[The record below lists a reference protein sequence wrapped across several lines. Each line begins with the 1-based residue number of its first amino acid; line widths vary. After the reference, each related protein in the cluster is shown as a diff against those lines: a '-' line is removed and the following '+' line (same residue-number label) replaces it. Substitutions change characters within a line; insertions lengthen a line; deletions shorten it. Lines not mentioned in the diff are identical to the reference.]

1 MLLIIFKNKLMI
13 LFILN
18 IKISHEF
25 LTSIAG
31 VCSQL
36 NYFSYLISMVT
47 HWFCIICF
55 KVKDSTWTEKKTLIL
70 DHKVSLSEQ
79 YQY

>member
-1 MLLIIFKNKLMI
+1 MLLIIFKNKLII

-18 IKISHEF
+18 IKISQEF

-36 NYFSYLISMVT
+36 KYFSYLISMVI

-70 DHKVSLSEQ
+70 DQKVSLSEQ

>member
-18 IKISHEF
+18 IKISHKF
-25 LTSIAG
+25 LKSIIAG

-36 NYFSYLISMVT
+36 NYFSYLKSMVT

-55 KVKDSTWTEKKTLIL
+55 KVKDSTWTEKK
-70 DHKVSLSEQ
+70 H
-79 YQY
+79 

>member
-1 MLLIIFKNKLMI
+1 MLLIIFKNKLII

-18 IKISHEF
+18 IKISREF

-36 NYFSYLISMVT
+36 KYFSYLISMVT